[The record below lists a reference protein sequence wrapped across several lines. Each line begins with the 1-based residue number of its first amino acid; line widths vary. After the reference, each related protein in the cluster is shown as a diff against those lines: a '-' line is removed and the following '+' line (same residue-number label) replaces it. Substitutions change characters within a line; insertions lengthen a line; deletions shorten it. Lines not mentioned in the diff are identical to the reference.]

1 MKFVVIISITIFAF
15 GCGNNAAPVQN
26 TNTASQPQRAEKLQS
41 TTVHT
46 TEGQATPPVAN
57 EDAAAAADSAKGGKF
72 SAGGNP
78 IDTTELD
85 KAVAEAEKRLKANP
99 KDAVS
104 KAGAVE
110 AYFKRGFALT
120 DARQYAAALGDY
132 RKALKLDPAHEE
144 SLKWQ
149 KQIIG
154 IYEMM
159 KKEYPK
165 PGEEPS
171 PLPWKAEK

>member
-1 MKFVVIISITIFAF
+1 MKIIIAFGIAIFGF
-15 GCGNNAAPVQN
+15 GCGKNAAPVQN
-26 TNTASQPQRAEKLQS
+26 SNTSSQPQRAEKLQS
-41 TTVHT
+41 TTEHT
-46 TEGQATPPVAN
+46 LEGKATPPTVN
-57 EDAAAAADSAKGGKF
+57 ETAAAAADNAKGGRF

-85 KAVAEAEKRLKANP
+85 KAVADAEQALKAKP
-99 KDAVS
+99 KDAS
-104 KAGAVE
+104 AKAAAAE
-110 AYFKRGFALT
+110 AYFNRGFALT
-120 DARQYAAALGDY
+120 EARQYASALGDY
-132 RKALKLDPAHEE
+132 RRALKLVPDHEE
-144 SLKWQ
+144 SIKWQ

-171 PLPWKAEK
+171 PLPFKKES

>member
-1 MKFVVIISITIFAF
+1 MKFLIIAFVIFAF
-15 GCGNNAAPVQN
+15 GCGNSASRVHNSN
-26 TNTASQPQRAEKLQS
+26 TVSQPQRAEKLQS

-46 TEGQATPPVAN
+46 TEGQTTPPVVN
-57 EDAAAAADSAKGGKF
+57 ENTAAAADSAKGGKF

-78 IDTTELD
+78 IDATDLN
-85 KAVAEAEKRLKANP
+85 KAVADAEKALKAKP
-99 KDAVS
+99 KDAS
-104 KAGAVE
+104 AKEAAVN

-120 DARQYAAALGDY
+120 EARQYAAALGDY
-132 RKALKLDPAHEE
+132 RKALKLDPNHGE
-144 SLKWQ
+144 SLTWQ

-165 PGEEPS
+165 PGEEPP
-171 PLPWKAEK
+171 PLPFKKEG